1 MHARPWRSRS
11 KVTAPPVWRVQ
22 LGRGSSRS
30 SAAWVWVS
38 VSYVTGSFRLDF
50 LRCSC
55 LLNYRTALAPR
66 PLNSSSPLRRIS
78 LHVSGEWLK
87 VEQVNAKLGRA
98 VRGSLPCSLQLRVLR
113 LASFN

>member
-11 KVTAPPVWRVQ
+11 KATAPPVWRAQ

-30 SAAWVWVS
+30 SATWVWVS

-55 LLNYRTALAPR
+55 LLNYRTARLLGLIIFDPVTLAWL
-66 PLNSSSPLRRIS
+66 LNL
-78 LHVSGEWLK
+78 
-87 VEQVNAKLGRA
+87 
-98 VRGSLPCSLQLRVLR
+98 
-113 LASFN
+113 